1 MEKEPLDIP
10 ELTYTEYQGWQ
21 KWEDKFKPIHNHFS
35 NDPDQ
40 QMFETYGEEVDY
52 VTKADNKYVWTWIQ
66 GDMSDLIVAGYHY
79 VNRLGYYI
87 TELPWENEYDLALL
101 SVEVECECYSED
113 EEVMESRNDEMGDP
127 NCQECEG
134 YGLVTKYVD

>member
-1 MEKEPLDIP
+1 M
-10 ELTYTEYQGWQ
+10 THTEYQGWQ
-21 KWEDKFKPIHNHFS
+21 EWENKFKPIKNHMVA
-35 NDPDQ
+35 DPDQ
-40 QMFETYGEEVDY
+40 QMFETYGEEVEF
-52 VTKADNKYVWTWIQ
+52 VCKQDNQYVWTWIQ

-87 TELPWENEYDLALL
+87 TEVPWDDEYDYALL

-127 NCQECEG
+127 NCPECEG
-134 YGLVTKYVD
+134 YGLVTRYVD

>member
-1 MEKEPLDIP
+1 MEKETLEIP

-21 KWEDKFKPIHNHFS
+21 KWEEKFKPMKNHLVA
-35 NDPDQ
+35 DPDQ
-40 QMFETYGEEVDY
+40 QMFETYGEEVEY
-52 VTKADNKYVWTWIQ
+52 VIKQDPKHIWTWIQ